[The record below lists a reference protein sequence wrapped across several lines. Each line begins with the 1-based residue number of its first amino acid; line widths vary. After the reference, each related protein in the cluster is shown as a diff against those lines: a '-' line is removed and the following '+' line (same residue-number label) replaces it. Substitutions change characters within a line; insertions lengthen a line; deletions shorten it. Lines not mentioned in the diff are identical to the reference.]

1 MSKMKKKNRHV
12 GRKVL
17 FGVEIVVLIL
27 LVGVLFAYTQLH
39 KKMEQLNF
47 KDDTAENGEKIQVE
61 MNESVSG
68 SEVLSGYT
76 NVALFGIN
84 ENNSDTI
91 IIASINND
99 TKEIKL
105 VSLYRDTYLRVAEDE
120 NGNGIYNKCNSA
132 YLRGGPVATVSMLNT
147 NLDLDIQNYITVD
160 FAALSEAVDCLGGL
174 DVDMSYEEIEHTN
187 NYCVGTSEQTGGDY
201 TPIEKPPVPEDQSK
215 IIGTYHLN
223 GIQVTSYCRI
233 RKTAS
238 MDMGRTQRQRYI
250 LNLMADKA
258 KKSNLTTLNKVV
270 DRVFPLV
277 ETNFSKSELVKLG
290 SGLLSY
296 KLTENIGFP
305 LDYAMGA
312 EVTKPVTGL
321 DCLIPTTL
329 ATNVKYLHEFLF
341 DDKDY
346 IPSET
351 VFTRSEFMANKTGF
365 GNASVPEKSQYLIVD
380 PSGDTEDQDETDN
393 YEY

>member
-105 VSLYRDTYLRVAEDE
+105 VSLYRDTYIRVGEDE
-120 NGNGIYNKCNSA
+120 YGNGIYNKCNSA
-132 YLRGGPVATVSMLNT
+132 YLRGGPVAAVSMLNT
-147 NLDLDIQNYITVD
+147 NLDLDIQN
-160 FAALSEAVDCLGGL
+160 
-174 DVDMSYEEIEHTN
+174 
-187 NYCVGTSEQTGGDY
+187 
-201 TPIEKPPVPEDQSK
+201 
-215 IIGTYHLN
+215 
-223 GIQVTSYCRI
+223 
-233 RKTAS
+233 
-238 MDMGRTQRQRYI
+238 
-250 LNLMADKA
+250 
-258 KKSNLTTLNKVV
+258 
-270 DRVFPLV
+270 
-277 ETNFSKSELVKLG
+277 
-290 SGLLSY
+290 
-296 KLTENIGFP
+296 
-305 LDYAMGA
+305 
-312 EVTKPVTGL
+312 
-321 DCLIPTTL
+321 
-329 ATNVKYLHEFLF
+329 
-341 DDKDY
+341 
-346 IPSET
+346 
-351 VFTRSEFMANKTGF
+351 
-365 GNASVPEKSQYLIVD
+365 
-380 PSGDTEDQDETDN
+380 
-393 YEY
+393 

>member
-105 VSLYRDTYLRVAEDE
+105 VSLYRDTYIRVGEDE

-132 YLRGGPVATVSMLNT
+132 YLRGGPVAAVSMLNT

-160 FAALSEAVDCLGGL
+160 FAALAKAIDCLGGL
-174 DVDMSYEEIEHTN
+174 DVDMSYEEIEHMN
-187 NYCVGTSEQTGGDY
+187 NYC
-201 TPIEKPPVPEDQSK
+201 
-215 IIGTYHLN
+215 
-223 GIQVTSYCRI
+223 
-233 RKTAS
+233 
-238 MDMGRTQRQRYI
+238 
-250 LNLMADKA
+250 
-258 KKSNLTTLNKVV
+258 
-270 DRVFPLV
+270 
-277 ETNFSKSELVKLG
+277 
-290 SGLLSY
+290 
-296 KLTENIGFP
+296 
-305 LDYAMGA
+305 
-312 EVTKPVTGL
+312 
-321 DCLIPTTL
+321 
-329 ATNVKYLHEFLF
+329 
-341 DDKDY
+341 KD
-346 IPSET
+346 T
-351 VFTRSEFMANKTGF
+351 
-365 GNASVPEKSQYLIVD
+365 
-380 PSGDTEDQDETDN
+380 
-393 YEY
+393 

>member
-132 YLRGGPVATVSMLNT
+132 YLRGGPVAAVSMLNT

-160 FAALSEAVDCLGGL
+160 FAALAKAIDCLGGL
-174 DVDMSYEEIEHTN
+174 DVDMSYEEIEHMN
-187 NYCVGTSEQTGGDY
+187 NYCKDTVKQTGGDY
-201 TPIEKPPVPEDQSK
+201 IPIEKPPVPEDQSK

-223 GIQVTSYCRI
+223 GIQATSYCRI
-233 RKTAS
+233 RYTAA

-250 LNLMADKA
+250 LSLITEKA
-258 KKSNLTTLNKVV
+258 KKANLSTLNKVV
-270 DRVFPLV
+270 DEVFPMV
-277 ETNFSKSELVKLG
+277 ATNFSKSELVKLG

-296 KLTENIGFP
+296 KLTENVGFP
-305 LDYAMGA
+305 LDYVMGK
-312 EVTKPVTGL
+312 EVTEPVTGL
-321 DCLIPTTL
+321 DCLIPITL